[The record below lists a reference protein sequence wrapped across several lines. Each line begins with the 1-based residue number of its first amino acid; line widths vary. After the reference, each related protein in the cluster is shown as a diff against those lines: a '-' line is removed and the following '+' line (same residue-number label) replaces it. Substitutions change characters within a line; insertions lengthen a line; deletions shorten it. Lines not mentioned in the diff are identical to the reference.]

1 MQNLLMS
8 LDQCGL
14 HESVGLIL
22 LLLIQYGQHGAD
34 GPILLLLTH
43 SQLHVLQ
50 THHGIMVS
58 LFRLSLQGMA

>member
-1 MQNLLMS
+1 MS
-8 LDQCGL
+8 LDQ
-14 HESVGLIL
+14 
-22 LLLIQYGQHGAD
+22 YDQHGSD

-58 LFRLSLQGMA
+58 LFHLSSQHMA